1 MKLQKLI
8 IHNIASIADA
18 TIDFEHGVLS
28 EEPLFLICGD
38 TGTGKSTILNC
49 ICMALF
55 NMVPSMPSQKGSYK
69 FEDTTVGNPANLMRR
84 GTGEASIS
92 LFFSEDN
99 KPYEVDWM
107 QRRARNKADGRFQP
121 LSRILKDI
129 ETGETL
135 ASKEVSEKIEE
146 IIGLDYTRFTRM
158 FLLAQGQF
166 NKFLSANDNDKSQI
180 LESLTSL
187 DIYKGIG
194 VYIHDRSAKEKEV
207 FDRIKQRIEDIHLL
221 TDEEKEA
228 KSKEMNDD
236 LEEIG
241 KLSVQRTI
249 LEGKLN
255 WRKSV
260 SENQKAAEEAKSHI
274 DAAKLQVESEE
285 NQNRMVLLQ
294 LWDSTGD
301 LRSCKTLI
309 ASLKDSIKENNEK
322 LQTNRTVFLQY
333 RMGLDQSKK
342 KLEEL
347 QEQLKEKESDLKQ
360 LSLNHDRYENVQ
372 TILAAFKTISNL
384 ESSNTTLNQKINDN
398 VEKSKQLDLKISDAE
413 KNYKQKLADETSCK
427 TERDKKQQEFDDS
440 GKEKLQAQY
449 NQLQT
454 EVTDITSGKGKWQL
468 AKNASVAVAEKQEEI
483 TTTRDE
489 LAKLTKQQEAAEK
502 SSVEKD
508 DLYNK
513 CKEACDLR
521 KLTIDEC
528 SQKLRQSL
536 EDGKPCPIC
545 GSVHHEVK
553 EEKFFEDLYDQANEE
568 LAKAQKE
575 KDDAR
580 NSWMRL
586 QAQTKEKE
594 NGLKIVSEKLLP
606 QLQNKL
612 DGTMKDWEPFA
623 EKFAKNVAFDEADIL
638 LENEEKSRRVK
649 LIELGESLKAAS
661 QLEKEL
667 DALRQKYETAQSLT
681 ATAKKTYDDLLT
693 DQKTLVHDNETYQS
707 QIDDNKTSVQTS
719 IDTVNDWMTDEDW
732 MLSWNQDRVLY
743 EKRLKEAA
751 KKYQDYTLQIPLLKK
766 SIEQKAADIRQSDE
780 EITKMITLLPDWD
793 KADESVSEISSSD
806 VSASKWSSLAATVEE
821 IVRNLNKDQ
830 AQLSDCV
837 TQQDLLLKSY
847 QESHTTIEPSQL
859 DWLFSTTD
867 GQIKQLRTESDQLAT
882 ALSSAQGEL
891 KHLTETYDKLMKQ
904 ADKPTEE
911 ETGSLLSV
919 QKVSLEDR
927 NTELQNAIGGLKVQL
942 EEDKSHESVRKTLLT
957 EQQQQKEIYDRWST
971 LNTLFGNDRLTK
983 AAQCITFRFL
993 LEKAN
998 EHLEQLY
1005 PRYRLECPNDSLA
1018 LLVDDLEMGT
1028 TRPGTT
1034 LSGGESFIVSLALAL
1049 GLSSLSDDRIR
1060 VETLFIDEGF
1070 GTLSEECLNTVMN
1083 VLENLHRQGRKVGIV
1098 SHVQMLRERI
1108 PAQIRLERVTRSKS
1122 EVHVVRL

>member
-55 NMVPSMPSQKGSYK
+55 NMVPSMPSPKGSYK

-84 GTGEASIS
+84 GTGEASIN
-92 LFFSEDN
+92 LFFSEDD
-99 KPYEVDWM
+99 KSYEVDWI

-309 ASLKDSIKENNEK
+309 ASLKDSIKENKEK

-360 LSLNHDRYENVQ
+360 LSLNHDTYENVQ

-384 ESSNTTLNQKINDN
+384 ESSNTTLNQKIHDN

-707 QIDDNKTSVQTS
+707 QIEDNKTSVQTS

-751 KKYQDYTLQIPLLKK
+751 KKYQDYTSQIPLLKK

-793 KADESVSEISSSD
+793 KADE
-806 VSASKWSSLAATVEE
+806 LCF
-821 IVRNLNKDQ
+821 RNLFQ
-830 AQLSDCV
+830 RCQR
-837 TQQDLLLKSY
+837 
-847 QESHTTIEPSQL
+847 
-859 DWLFSTTD
+859 
-867 GQIKQLRTESDQLAT
+867 KQMVISCCN
-882 ALSSAQGEL
+882 G
-891 KHLTETYDKLMKQ
+891 
-904 ADKPTEE
+904 
-911 ETGSLLSV
+911 
-919 QKVSLEDR
+919 
-927 NTELQNAIGGLKVQL
+927 
-942 EEDKSHESVRKTLLT
+942 
-957 EQQQQKEIYDRWST
+957 
-971 LNTLFGNDRLTK
+971 
-983 AAQCITFRFL
+983 
-993 LEKAN
+993 
-998 EHLEQLY
+998 
-1005 PRYRLECPNDSLA
+1005 
-1018 LLVDDLEMGT
+1018 
-1028 TRPGTT
+1028 
-1034 LSGGESFIVSLALAL
+1034 
-1049 GLSSLSDDRIR
+1049 
-1060 VETLFIDEGF
+1060 
-1070 GTLSEECLNTVMN
+1070 
-1083 VLENLHRQGRKVGIV
+1083 
-1098 SHVQMLRERI
+1098 
-1108 PAQIRLERVTRSKS
+1108 
-1122 EVHVVRL
+1122 

>member
-55 NMVPSMPSQKGSYK
+55 NMVPSMPSPKGSYK

-99 KPYEVDWM
+99 KSYEVDWM

-121 LSRILKDI
+121 LSRILKDL

-194 VYIHDRSAKEKEV
+194 VYIHNRTVKEKDE

-228 KSKEMNDD
+228 KNKEMNDD
-236 LEEIG
+236 VEEIG
-241 KLSVQRTI
+241 KLSAQRTI
-249 LEGKLN
+249 LESKLS
-255 WRKSV
+255 WWKSV
-260 SENQKAAEEAKSHI
+260 TENQKAAEEANLHI
-274 DAAKLQVESEE
+274 DAAKSQVESEE
-285 NQNRMVLLQ
+285 NQHRMALLQ
-294 LWDSTGD
+294 LWDSTGE

-309 ASLKDSIKENNEK
+309 ASLKDSIKENKEK

-360 LSLNHDRYENVQ
+360 LSLNHDTYENVQ
-372 TILAAFKTISNL
+372 TILAAFNTISKL
-384 ESSNTTLNQKINDN
+384 ESSNTTLKQKIHDN
-398 VEKSKQLDLKISDAE
+398 VEKSKQLDQEISDAE
-413 KNYKQKLADETSCK
+413 KDYKQKLADETSCK

-489 LAKLTKQQEAAEK
+489 LAKLIKQQEAAEK

-528 SQKLRQSL
+528 SQKLRQFL

-545 GSVHHEVK
+545 GSMHHEVK

-568 LAKAQKE
+568 LAKHRRRK
-575 KDDAR
+575 
-580 NSWMRL
+580 MMP
-586 QAQTKEKE
+586 
-594 NGLKIVSEKLLP
+594 V
-606 QLQNKL
+606 
-612 DGTMKDWEPFA
+612 
-623 EKFAKNVAFDEADIL
+623 IL
-638 LENEEKSRRVK
+638 
-649 LIELGESLKAAS
+649 G
-661 QLEKEL
+661 
-667 DALRQKYETAQSLT
+667 
-681 ATAKKTYDDLLT
+681 
-693 DQKTLVHDNETYQS
+693 
-707 QIDDNKTSVQTS
+707 
-719 IDTVNDWMTDEDW
+719 
-732 MLSWNQDRVLY
+732 
-743 EKRLKEAA
+743 
-751 KKYQDYTLQIPLLKK
+751 
-766 SIEQKAADIRQSDE
+766 
-780 EITKMITLLPDWD
+780 
-793 KADESVSEISSSD
+793 
-806 VSASKWSSLAATVEE
+806 
-821 IVRNLNKDQ
+821 
-830 AQLSDCV
+830 
-837 TQQDLLLKSY
+837 
-847 QESHTTIEPSQL
+847 
-859 DWLFSTTD
+859 
-867 GQIKQLRTESDQLAT
+867 
-882 ALSSAQGEL
+882 
-891 KHLTETYDKLMKQ
+891 
-904 ADKPTEE
+904 
-911 ETGSLLSV
+911 
-919 QKVSLEDR
+919 
-927 NTELQNAIGGLKVQL
+927 
-942 EEDKSHESVRKTLLT
+942 
-957 EQQQQKEIYDRWST
+957 
-971 LNTLFGNDRLTK
+971 
-983 AAQCITFRFL
+983 
-993 LEKAN
+993 
-998 EHLEQLY
+998 
-1005 PRYRLECPNDSLA
+1005 
-1018 LLVDDLEMGT
+1018 
-1028 TRPGTT
+1028 
-1034 LSGGESFIVSLALAL
+1034 
-1049 GLSSLSDDRIR
+1049 
-1060 VETLFIDEGF
+1060 
-1070 GTLSEECLNTVMN
+1070 
-1083 VLENLHRQGRKVGIV
+1083 
-1098 SHVQMLRERI
+1098 
-1108 PAQIRLERVTRSKS
+1108 
-1122 EVHVVRL
+1122 